1 MGVTHLTG
9 SETACISQH
18 PCSPTPLMLEG
29 PPCHTSHDGSDG
41 DEVRD
46 QALPERCSTTPA
58 RPFLLLVRTHAQSP
72 RTPISRRGV
81 RLGSGGFV
89 FAALWVWRCCCSD
102 PPDPTGR
109 PRRACGTVASPDH
122 RRAVPVAPA
131 RAAFRFGGLFPV
143 WSNAIVDIISPYV
156 KSEVWFRTRDLP
168 CTICHAHRH

>member
-58 RPFLLLVRTHAQSP
+58 RPFLLLVRTHAHLEP
-72 RTPISRRGV
+72 RFPD
-81 RLGSGGFV
+81 GGFG
-89 FAALWVWRCCCSD
+89 WVPEVSFLLRCGCGGVAVRTRRTR
-102 PPDPTGR
+102 PDVLVR
-109 PRRACGTVASPDH
+109 GTVASPDH